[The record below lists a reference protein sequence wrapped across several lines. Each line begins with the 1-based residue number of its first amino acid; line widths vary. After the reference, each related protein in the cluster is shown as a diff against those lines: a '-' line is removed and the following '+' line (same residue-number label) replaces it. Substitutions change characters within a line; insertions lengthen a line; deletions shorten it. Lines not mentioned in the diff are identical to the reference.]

1 MELLEGDRL
10 RNRMGGGAGETE
22 LAASKIL
29 LLGRDTPLVLKIGQ
43 AGLRD
48 PQKAEGMACHAPV
61 HEGTGHPVKLWVLL
75 RQPGRTENRPS
86 RERRDEI

>member
-10 RNRMGGGAGETE
+10 RNPMGGGAGETE

-48 PQKAEGMACHAPV
+48 PQKPLLTVVWLTGGRGHGMPRSS
-61 HEGTGHPVKLWVLL
+61 P
-75 RQPGRTENRPS
+75 
-86 RERRDEI
+86 